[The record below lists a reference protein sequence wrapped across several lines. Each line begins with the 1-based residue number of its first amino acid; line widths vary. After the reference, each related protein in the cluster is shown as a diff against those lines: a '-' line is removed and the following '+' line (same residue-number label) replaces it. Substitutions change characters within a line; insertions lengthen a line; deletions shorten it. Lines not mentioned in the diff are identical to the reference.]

1 MTDNLVQLLP
11 DSIANQIAA
20 GEVIQR
26 PASVVKELM
35 ENAIDAGADSLQLI
49 LKDSGKLLIQVVDD
63 GCGMSETDAR
73 MSLER
78 HATSKLRHADDLNS
92 LATMGFRGE
101 ALASIAA
108 VAHLEIKTRRRTD
121 ELGTKIVVE
130 GSEVKIQAP
139 EAVSPGTSM
148 AVRNLFFNVPARRNF
163 LKSDA
168 VELRHIKEEF
178 TRLALA
184 HPDIKFQLF
193 HNDEEETHL
202 PSGNLRQRIVKI
214 FGNKYNNF
222 LIPIAEDTEAVAITG
237 FVGKPE
243 AAKKSRSE
251 QFFFVNQRY
260 IKSAYLHH
268 AVLSAYDDLLPKEQI
283 PFYVIYLEIDPARI
297 DVNVHPTK
305 QEIKFLD
312 EKMIYNYLR
321 ATIRHGL
328 GRASIMPT
336 LDFDSDNF
344 FAPGRTQM
352 GRSSSM
358 DVSNPLPSR
367 MNQDSGASSNRASSG
382 SSSNDEAGRH
392 ARNLRNWEQLYSGL
406 GQQEDKEEAS
416 SFQTQTES
424 VFTFSSSG
432 NDSPS
437 EEVLE
442 SRIGQDAKSLAAA
455 PKLEAA
461 QRQPYQ
467 LHLRYIVSP
476 LKSGFL
482 LIDQQT
488 AHERILYED
497 NLKYLRQGRSL
508 SQQSL
513 FPVTIDFPP
522 ADAELVGAILV
533 DLRSLGFEME
543 AFGGNTYIIHGVP
556 AELAG
561 QQPEQQLIENLLEQY
576 KQNIDLQLDGHESL
590 ARAMARGAAVKRGQV
605 LDISEMRS
613 LIDRLFACEQPQ
625 TGPNGKRCFITFELD
640 ELNRRFDM

>member
-1 MTDNLVQLLP
+1 MTDNLIQLLP
-11 DSIANQIAA
+11 DAIANQIAA

-35 ENAIDAGADSLQLI
+35 ENAIDAGASSIQLI
-49 LKDSGKLLIQVVDD
+49 LKESGKLLIQIVDD

-78 HATSKLRHADDLNS
+78 HATSKLRSADDLER

-121 ELGTKIVVE
+121 ELGTRILVE
-130 GSEVKIQAP
+130 GSEIKAQNA
-139 EAVSPGTSM
+139 EATAPGTSM

-168 VELRHIKEEF
+168 VELRHIREEF

-184 HPDIKFQLF
+184 HPDVKFQLF
-193 HNDEEETHL
+193 HNDEEEMHL
-202 PSGNLRQRIVKI
+202 PDGNLRQRIVKV
-214 FGNKYNNF
+214 FGSKYNNH
-222 LIPIAEDTEAVAITG
+222 LIPIAEDTEAVGIAG

-243 AAKKSRSE
+243 AAKKSRNE

-260 IKSAYLHH
+260 IKSPYLQH
-268 AVLSAYDDLLPKEQI
+268 AVMAAYDDLLPKDQY
-283 PFYVIYLEIDPARI
+283 PFYVINLTIDPSRI

-336 LDFDSDNF
+336 LDFEADNF
-344 FAPGRTQM
+344 FAPGRTQL
-352 GRSSSM
+352 GNNGSSM
-358 DVSNPLPSR
+358 DTSAPLPSR
-367 MNQDSGASSNRASSG
+367 MNSDSVGSG
-382 SSSNDEAGRH
+382 LAGGKDADDAGRH
-392 ARNLRNWEQLYSGL
+392 ARNLRHWEQLYSGL
-406 GQQEDKEEAS
+406 QSDAETANQEGSPQQES
-416 SFQTQTES
+416 I
-424 VFTFSSSG
+424 FTIGSSG
-432 NDSPS
+432 NDSGIG
-437 EEVLE
+437 EVLE
-442 SRIGQDAKSLAAA
+442 SQIGQDNAAHQRGQDA
-455 PKLEAA
+455 ENDH
-461 QRQPYQ
+461 RQPYQ
-467 LHLRYIVSP
+467 LHRRYIVSP

-522 ADAELVGAILV
+522 ADAELLGAILI
-533 DLRSLGFEME
+533 DLRSLGFELE
-543 AFGGNTYIIHGVP
+543 AFGGQTYIVHGVP

-561 QQPEQQLIENLLEQY
+561 KMPEQQLLENLLEQY
-576 KQNIDLQLDGHESL
+576 KQNIDLQLDGHQSL
-590 ARAMARGAAVKRGQV
+590 ARAMAKGAAIKRGQA
-605 LDISEMRS
+605 LDSSEMRA

-625 TGPNGKRCFITFELD
+625 LGPNGKRCFITFELD
-640 ELNRRFDM
+640 ELDRRFDR

>member
-11 DSIANQIAA
+11 DAIANQIAA

-35 ENAIDAGADSLQLI
+35 ENAIDAGASSIQLI
-49 LKDSGKLLIQVVDD
+49 LKESGKLLIQIVDD

-78 HATSKLRHADDLNS
+78 HATSKLRSADDLER

-121 ELGTKIVVE
+121 ELGTRILVE
-130 GSEVKIQAP
+130 GSEIKAQHA
-139 EAVSPGTSM
+139 EATAPGTSM

-168 VELRHIKEEF
+168 VELRHIREEF

-184 HPDIKFQLF
+184 HPDVKFQLF
-193 HNDEEETHL
+193 HNDEEEMHL
-202 PSGNLRQRIVKI
+202 PNGHLRQRIVKI
-214 FGNKYNNF
+214 FGNKYNNH
-222 LIPIAEDTEAVAITG
+222 LIPIEEDTEAVAISG

-243 AAKKSRSE
+243 AAKKSRNE

-260 IKSAYLHH
+260 IKSPYLQH
-268 AVLSAYDDLLPKEQI
+268 AVMAAYDDLLPKDQY
-283 PFYVIYLEIDPARI
+283 PFYVIYLDIDPSRI

-336 LDFDSDNF
+336 LDFEADNF
-344 FAPGRTQM
+344 FAPGRTQL
-352 GRSSSM
+352 GKASSAM
-358 DVSNPLPSR
+358 DTSAPLPSR
-367 MNQDSGASSNRASSG
+367 MNSDSG
-382 SSSNDEAGRH
+382 SSSSGGFPGTKDTDDAGRH
-392 ARNLRNWEQLYSGL
+392 ARNLRHWEQLYSGL
-406 GQQEDKEEAS
+406 QSDAETAEQQES
-416 SFQTQTES
+416 I
-424 VFTFSSSG
+424 FTIGSIG
-432 NDSPS
+432 NDTAIG
-437 EEVLE
+437 EVLE
-442 SRIGQDAKSLAAA
+442 SQIGQ
-455 PKLEAA
+455 ENTEQQRA
-461 QRQPYQ
+461 QDTENDHRQPYQ
-467 LHLRYIVSP
+467 LHRRYIVSP

-522 ADAELVGAILV
+522 ADAELLGAILI
-533 DLRSLGFEME
+533 DLRSLGFELE
-543 AFGGNTYIIHGVP
+543 AFGGQTYIVHGVP

-561 QQPEQQLIENLLEQY
+561 KMPEQQLLENLLEQY
-576 KQNIDLQLDGHESL
+576 KQNIDLQLDGHQSL
-590 ARAMARGAAVKRGQV
+590 ARAMAKGAATKRGQI
-605 LDISEMRS
+605 LDSSEMRA

-625 TGPNGKRCFITFELD
+625 LGPNGKRCFITFELD
-640 ELNRRFDM
+640 ELNRRFDK

>member
-35 ENAIDAGADSLQLI
+35 ENAIDAGASSIQLI
-49 LKDSGKLLIQVVDD
+49 LKESGKLLIQIVDD

-78 HATSKLRHADDLNS
+78 HATSKLRLAEDLNQ

-121 ELGTKIVVE
+121 ELGTRILVE
-130 GSEVKIQAP
+130 GSEIKAQHP
-139 EAVSPGTSM
+139 EATAPGTSM

-168 VELRHIKEEF
+168 VELRHIRDEF

-184 HPDIKFQLF
+184 HPDIKFQFF
-193 HNDEEETHL
+193 HNDEEEMHL

-214 FGNKYNNF
+214 FGNKYNNH
-222 LIPIAEDTEAVAITG
+222 LIPIAEDTEAVTISG

-260 IKSAYLHH
+260 IKSHYLHH
-268 AVLSAYDDLLPKEQI
+268 AVMGAYDDLLPKEQL
-283 PFYVIYLEIDPARI
+283 PFYVICLEIDPSRI

-336 LDFDSDNF
+336 LDFEADNF
-344 FAPGRTQM
+344 FAPNRTQL
-352 GRSSSM
+352 GSGQSVDTSA
-358 DVSNPLPSR
+358 PLPSR
-367 MNQDSGASSNRASSG
+367 MNTQNAGNAG
-382 SSSNDEAGRH
+382 SFPSKAVDDAGRH
-392 ARNLRNWEQLYSGL
+392 SRNLRNWEQLYQGL
-406 GQQEDKEEAS
+406 GAQPSPTEDDNESFFTIGSKGNEA
-416 SFQTQTES
+416 
-424 VFTFSSSG
+424 
-432 NDSPS
+432 NDN
-437 EEVLE
+437 EVLE
-442 SRIGQDAKSLAAA
+442 SQIGQQNPDKNQEGNTSNDH
-455 PKLEAA
+455 
-461 QRQPYQ
+461 RQLFQ
-467 LHLRYIVSP
+467 LHRRYIVSP
-476 LKSGFL
+476 IKSGFL
-482 LIDQQT
+482 LIDQQS

-513 FPVTIDFPP
+513 FPVTIDFPA
-522 ADAELVGAILV
+522 ADAELLGAILI
-533 DLRSLGFEME
+533 DLRSLGFELE
-543 AFGGNTYIIHGVP
+543 AFGGQTYIVHGVP

-561 QQPEQQLIENLLEQY
+561 KMPEQQLLENLLEQY

-590 ARAMARGAAVKRGQV
+590 ARAMAKGASIKRGQA
-605 LDISEMRS
+605 LDSSEMRS
-613 LIDRLFACEQPQ
+613 IIDRLFACEQPQ
-625 TGPNGKRCFITFELD
+625 LAPNGKRCFVTFELD
-640 ELNRRFDM
+640 ELDRRFDK